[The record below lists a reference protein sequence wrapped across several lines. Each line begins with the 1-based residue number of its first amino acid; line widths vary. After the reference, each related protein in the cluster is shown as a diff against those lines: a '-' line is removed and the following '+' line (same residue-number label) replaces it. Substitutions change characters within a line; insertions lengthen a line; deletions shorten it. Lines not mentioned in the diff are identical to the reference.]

1 MALRSRDRS
10 DPQTLAIPRGQIAIA
25 AGHAKPGDRKLVVKA
40 ERGQTEYGICSTTF
54 LDLAFRTDSYQL
66 TVDFHDDGS
75 WSYVS
80 DTMLMVKGRD
90 EPFLHRDHN
99 RLSKIGEPD
108 LNPWAKIA
116 KGAA

>member
-1 MALRSRDRS
+1 
-10 DPQTLAIPRGQIAIA
+10 
-25 AGHAKPGDRKLVVKA
+25 
-40 ERGQTEYGICSTTF
+40 
-54 LDLAFRTDSYQL
+54 
-66 TVDFHDDGS
+66 
-75 WSYVS
+75 
-80 DTMLMVKGRD
+80 MLMVKGRD